1 MEIFCSCESLQIYNT
16 LCNLIYCS
24 FVGLCVLILLLVLD
38 DFEQILVPGKYPLHD
53 LLGFTYCWRQGLDT
67 IPLVT
72 FSFIFTFMQCKLII
86 RNIFLLTYNI
96 TIIPTET
103 SS

>member
-38 DFEQILVPGKYPLHD
+38 DFEQILVPGKYPSHD
-53 LLGFTYCWRQGLDT
+53 LLGFTYCWRQRLDT
-67 IPLVT
+67 IPLAT

-96 TIIPTET
+96 IPTET